1 MALALKA
8 GTIIR
13 IESTGNAGHTDSEDT
28 MTAYYTAEVTGMG
41 DIQNGDRELNV
52 NFATLTTD
60 TRAGI
65 MVKAKAA
72 VDAAIAAG

>member
-1 MALALKA
+1 MSIELKS
-8 GTIIR
+8 GSVIR
-13 IESTGNAGHTDSEDT
+13 IESAGNAGHTDSENT
-28 MTAYYTAEVTGMG
+28 MTAHYTAEVTGMG
-41 DIQNGDRELNV
+41 DLQNGDRGASV
-52 NFATLTTD
+52 NFETLTTD